1 MALLTEKITVA
12 EAHEWLRQASMTW
25 GLTAHEAES
34 FAEDMTS
41 LRPKD
46 FKAPKAKRGPN
57 KNSLTLEERRDA
69 PYDPLKCDAGVYA
82 GPRVGGFRV
91 QCKCKAEG
99 VCKTHQKVVDKHG
112 MPRDGFYNQERPV
125 YPFNDESQAPTPW
138 EGVEVVS
145 KRKSANKSGGE
156 RKETTCGHC
165 GEVGHNKRTC
175 PNKDSPAKK
184 PKKSLEDEKAE
195 LLKKL
200 AAVEKK
206 QCEEQ
211 EDKEASETETE
222 VKESVDSMISA
233 TESNGAAEEL
243 NVDTTEYSCGD
254 TEVEDKEINVE
265 DEDNDETI
273 DCSFEGVQ
281 YVRDETG
288 TVFDMPEMDPVGEWD
303 KENECI
309 VFEKQALKTHKKMRD
324 PSYN

>member
-1 MALLTEKITVA
+1 
-12 EAHEWLRQASMTW
+12 
-25 GLTAHEAES
+25 
-34 FAEDMTS
+34 
-41 LRPKD
+41 
-46 FKAPKAKRGPN
+46 
-57 KNSLTLEERRDA
+57 
-69 PYDPLKCDAGVYA
+69 
-82 GPRVGGFRV
+82 
-91 QCKCKAEG
+91 
-99 VCKTHQKVVDKHG
+99 
-112 MPRDGFYNQERPV
+112 
-125 YPFNDESQAPTPW
+125 
-138 EGVEVVS
+138 
-145 KRKSANKSGGE
+145 GGE

-206 QCEEQ
+206 QCEE
-211 EDKEASETETE
+211 KEASETETE
-222 VKESVDSMISA
+222 VKETVDSMISA
-233 TESNGAAEEL
+233 TESNGAAETL

-254 TEVEDKEINVE
+254 SEVEEKEINVE
-265 DEDNDETI
+265 DEGNDETI

-303 KENECI
+303 KEKECI